1 MSVRVQFE
9 EMQSEFERVLLKK
22 GLTAEL
28 AKTNATLFAQNSL
41 DGIYSHGLNR
51 FPKVVEYIDKGHIQV
66 NAVAERENGF
76 GALERWNGNM
86 GMGPSN
92 AKLCMS
98 RAVELAEQFGIGCV
112 ALRLTNHWMRGGAY
126 GLLAADMGCVGICL
140 TNTSP
145 NMPAWGGLDNRIGN
159 NPFIVAIPRAN
170 GKHFMLDMAV
180 SQYSYGAVEKA
191 ARAGQMLPVPGGY
204 DVDGDLTNDPKLL
217 WASRRMLPVGFWKG
231 SCMSMVFDLLAA
243 GLSHGNTTQDIGNLP
258 DEIASSQLFIAI
270 SPDKFE
276 DSDYLRR
283 ITDNTIEHIKASVP
297 ETANGVIYYPNE
309 MSYETRADNLKNGI
323 PADEEFWNTVKSM

>member
-1 MSVRVQFE
+1 MSSRVRFE

-22 GLTAEL
+22 GLTPEL
-28 AKTNATLFAQNSL
+28 AGVNAKLFAQNSL

-51 FPKVVEYIDKGHIQV
+51 FPKVIEYIDKGHIQI

-76 GALERWNGNM
+76 AALERWNGNM

-98 RAVELAEQFGIGCV
+98 RAVELANQYGIGCV

-126 GLLAADMGCVGICL
+126 GLLAADLGCVGICF

-159 NPFIVAIPRAN
+159 NPFIVAIPRAD

-204 DVDGDLTNDPKLL
+204 DAEGNLTNDPAKL
-217 WASRRMLPVGFWKG
+217 WASRRMLPAGFWKG

-243 GLSHGNTTQDIGNLP
+243 GLSHGNTTRDIGNLP
-258 DEIASSQLFIAI
+258 DEIACSQVFIAI
-270 SPDKFE
+270 APDKFG
-276 DSDYLRR
+276 DADYLRQ
-283 ITDNTIEHIKASVP
+283 ITNTNIDHIKASVHDP
-297 ETANGVIYYPNE
+297 ENDIIYYPNE
-309 MSYETRADNLKNGI
+309 MSYETRADNLENGI
-323 PADEEFWNTVKSM
+323 PVDEEFWSIVKAM